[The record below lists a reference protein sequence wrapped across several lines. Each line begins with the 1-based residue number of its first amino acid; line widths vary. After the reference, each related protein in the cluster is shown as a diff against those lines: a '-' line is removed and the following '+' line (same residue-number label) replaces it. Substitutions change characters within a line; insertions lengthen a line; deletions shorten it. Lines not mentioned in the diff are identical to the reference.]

1 MRHCLFA
8 VLFILLLSGCTE
20 RYFNGKGAE
29 YLVYPETH
37 TYTFTVMS
45 LRETQAQLVGLL
57 QKVQEVDP
65 GASYLFEYRTNQG
78 KQVVTKAVAYFPSL
92 PLAAESFVIQQS
104 GKQSKDLKVTIT
116 YHALV
121 TQKCDIPQIEGSEFS
136 RNCFSEAARVR
147 QVAHKERLV
156 EGI

>member
-1 MRHCLFA
+1 MRHWLFA
-8 VLFILLLSGCTE
+8 VLFMLLLSGCTE

-45 LRETQAQLVGLL
+45 LRETQAQLVDLL
-57 QKVQEVDP
+57 QKVQEIDS
-65 GASYLFEYRTNQG
+65 GASYLFEYRTNKG
-78 KQVVTKAVAYFPSL
+78 KKVVSKAIADFPTL
-92 PLAAESFVIQQS
+92 ALAAESFAI
-104 GKQSKDLKVTIT
+104 KRNDNQSKDLKVTIT
-116 YHALV
+116 YHTLM